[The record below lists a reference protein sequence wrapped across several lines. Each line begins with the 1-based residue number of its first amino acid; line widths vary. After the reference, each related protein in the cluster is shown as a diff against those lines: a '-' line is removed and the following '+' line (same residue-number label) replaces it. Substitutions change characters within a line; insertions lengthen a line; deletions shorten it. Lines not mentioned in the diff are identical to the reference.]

1 MNLAMN
7 DKLKRMIELSSLTQ
21 KEIAAKLG
29 TNQIHLNKVLNGK
42 ASLTTR
48 MAKKLS
54 TIPELKTNEQDLI
67 YPTLPLDIAGY
78 WFTGM
83 AVQPFKTSRPQ
94 LYVPTPIK
102 ENYFGLILRGQ
113 SYTSSK
119 FHLAMNDGVVMV
131 FDGSFEKNKEID
143 PDAIG
148 KLSCVEN
155 AAGELWVGW
164 LDEKKSKTA
173 EHNFSPLGSTAWLKC
188 DIKWASCFIMSW
200 NLCKLEGTDNL
211 VQLD

>member
-7 DKLKRMIELSSLTQ
+7 DKLKSLIEVSSLTQ

-48 MAKKLS
+48 MAKKLA
-54 TIPELKTNEQDLI
+54 TITELKTSEQDLI

-78 WFTGM
+78 WFTGL

-113 SYTSSK
+113 SYTASN
-119 FHLAMNDGVVMV
+119 FHQAIDQGEVMV
-131 FDGSFEKNKEID
+131 FDGTFEKNKEVD

-164 LDEKKSKTA
+164 LDEVNKKTKKYG
-173 EHNFSPLGSTAWLKC
+173 FSPLGSTAWLKC
-188 DIKWASCFIMSW
+188 EIKWASTFIMAW
-200 NLCKLEGTDNL
+200 NLCKLEGVDNL